1 MDHELQSLKAD
12 LHRMQARID
21 ELETAS
27 SETVNR
33 RNMLRGLGAAAIGAA
48 AGGLA
53 FARPAAATDGAG
65 LVIGNT
71 TQTATTPTWL
81 LAASGYDPVPSHD
94 TGALHVSNTAA
105 ANRFEGRNALIS
117 AIADGDVADPEFL
130 TGFFAAATTATPASV
145 TTTGAILDGTV
156 PLKLMDSSSAGVPP
170 NDNGYAGQFR
180 VNGSDLFYCVHTGD
194 SDVNPAV
201 WRQLTGLE
209 VAGSYH
215 PTTPTRV
222 YDSRIGSP
230 AAGKVVKG
238 TPRTVS
244 VKDAINLTTGAVT
257 TADFLPPG
265 ATAIHANITITST
278 EAGGNILFN
287 PGGDTTA
294 GSSLLNWGSVATT
307 AFNAATLKLNDTRQL
322 TAVVEGTTTKTKTHV
337 IIDIL
342 GYYL

>member
-1 MDHELQSLKAD
+1 MDTELQSLKAD

-21 ELETAS
+21 ELETVS

-53 FARPAAATDGAG
+53 FARPAAAADGDN
-65 LVIGNT
+65 LQIGNT
-71 TQTATTPTWL
+71 TQTATSPTWL
-81 LAASGYDPVPSHD
+81 LATSGYDPVLGHD
-94 TGALHVSNTAA
+94 TGAFHVGNTASVD
-105 ANRFEGRNALIS
+105 RFPARGALIS

-130 TGFFAAATTATPASV
+130 TGFFACATTLTPASV

-156 PLKLMDSSSAGVPP
+156 PLKLMDSSAAGVPP
-170 NDNGYAGQFR
+170 TDNGYAGQFR
-180 VNGSDLFYCVHTGD
+180 VNGGDLFYCVHT
-194 SDVNPAV
+194 SDETPAV

-215 PTTPTRV
+215 PTAPTRV

-230 AAGKVVKG
+230 AAGKVVTG
-238 TPRTVS
+238 TPRTIS
-244 VKDAINLTTGAVT
+244 VKDSINLTSGAVT

-265 ATAIHANITITST
+265 ATAVHANITVTGT
-278 EAGGNILFN
+278 EVAGHILFN
-287 PGGDTTA
+287 PGGDTTV
-294 GSSLLNWGSVATT
+294 GSSLLNWGAATT
-307 AFNAATLKLNDTRQL
+307 TVANAATLKLNDNRQL
-322 TAVVEGTTTKTKTHV
+322 TALVEGSTSMTKTHV

-342 GYYL
+342 GYYI